1 MTTSIF
7 VLVLPMKR
15 PSLRSGSAVLT
26 MTFPGRKRPIYGTY
40 ARVPRSEAYE
50 NSRHLIEGISPMN
63 LRLVALAALVMIV
76 PAVAETPP
84 EQTTDFVNKVA
95 VANQFEIDT
104 SQLALKYGKGSDVKT
119 FAQQMIDDHTKAGE
133 EFKAALAKAQITP
146 PAEGLDLAHKAKYAK
161 LRVFTTEGGFD
172 ASYISAQLE
181 AHKEAVALFKD
192 YAANGQTP
200 AVKDFAAKTLPTLEH
215 HLAMVEQLNS
225 KFTQ

>member
-1 MTTSIF
+1 
-7 VLVLPMKR
+7 LVLPIKR
-15 PSLRSGSAVLT
+15 LRYSAVPLFFRAGT
-26 MTFPGRKRPIYGTY
+26 AHFCGTY
-40 ARVPRSEAYE
+40 VGVPRSDAYE
-50 NSRHLIEGISPMN
+50 NLRQHIEGFSPMN
-63 LRLVALAALVMIV
+63 LRLIALAALVMIV
-76 PAVAETPP
+76 PAAAETLPK
-84 EQTTDFVNKVA
+84 QTTDFVNKVS

-119 FAQQMIDDHTKAGE
+119 FAQQMIDDHTKAGQ

-146 PAEGLDLAHKAKYAK
+146 PAEGLDLTHKAKYAK

-172 ASYISAQLE
+172 SSYTSAQFE

-215 HLAMVEQLNS
+215 HLAMVEQLSS
-225 KFTQ
+225 KYTQ